1 MRARPIW
8 HAAWLTMLSCML
20 LLTACTP
27 ESRSSSG
34 APTTGTSGDGAAQE
48 KVTIDFWTFWGSETR
63 RPIIEKIIED
73 FNSSQDRI
81 VVKHTYLPFGD
92 IWTKNLA
99 SIAAGT
105 PADVIVNDYAD
116 VNLRASKN
124 QNTNLTAYLQ
134 QDDIE
139 SRFYPELW
147 NNVLYNDEAYA
158 LPFNTDT
165 RLLYYNKEAFREA
178 GLDPEQPPQTW
189 AELEEYAQQLDKKAG
204 DTYERVGFY
213 PLWGD
218 FGVDSWLINGDAGNG
233 YFGENDETTIDTP
246 GKVATLE
253 WLKSWQDRL
262 GRQTVDAIKADF
274 GSGVSDP
281 FISGKVAMYI
291 QTGTYNTQIE
301 EFGQDLDIGVAP
313 IPEREEGSGH
323 WSSGGGFVV
332 EIPKGAKHP
341 DEAWEF
347 IKYLT
352 DVDAQKYWAMENFD
366 NVSNIEAAEDPEAN
380 KNEVY
385 KASVENLVNTKVF
398 QVPLSASGYKDLINP
413 HMDAVFL
420 DKETPQ
426 QALQQAQKDVQSL
439 MNKNK

>member
-1 MRARPIW
+1 MKPKRLSYLLGL
-8 HAAWLTMLSCML
+8 AALSLVL
-20 LLTACTP
+20 LLAACTP

-34 APTTGTSGDGAAQE
+34 APKAASGGNESTAE

-73 FNSSQDRI
+73 FNNSQDRI
-81 VVKHTYLPFGD
+81 TVKHTYLPFGD

-99 SIAAGT
+99 SIAAGN
-105 PADVIVNDYAD
+105 PADVIINDYAD

-124 QNTNLTAYLQ
+124 QNTDLSEYLSK
-134 QDDIE
+134 DDIE
-139 SRFYPELW
+139 KQFYPELW
-147 NNVLYNDEAYA
+147 KNVLYEDKAYA

-165 RLLYYNKEAFREA
+165 RLLYYNKAAFREA
-178 GLDPEQPPQTW
+178 GLDPKQPPQTW
-189 AELEEYAQQLDKKAG
+189 KQLEEYAQKLDKKNG
-204 DTYERVGFY
+204 STYERVGFY

-218 FGVDSWLINGDAGNG
+218 FGVDSWLINGDGGNG
-233 YFGENDETTIDTP
+233 YFGENDQLAFDTP
-246 GKVATLE
+246 GKISTLE

-262 GRQTVDAIKADF
+262 GRQTVDAMKADF

-301 EFGQDLDIGVAP
+301 EFGKDLEIGVAP

-347 IKYLT
+347 MKYLT
-352 DVDAQKYWAMENFD
+352 GVDAQKYWALKNFD
-366 NVSNIEAAEDPEAN
+366 NVANIEAAEDPEAN
-380 KNEVY
+380 KNAVY
-385 KASVENLVNTKVF
+385 KASVENLADTKVF

-413 HMDAVFL
+413 HTDAVFL
-420 DKETPQ
+420 GKETPE
-426 QALQQAQKDVQSL
+426 QALQGAEKDVQAL
-439 MNKNK
+439 MAKSK

>member
-1 MRARPIW
+1 LKPKHLLNPLW
-8 HAAWLTMLSCML
+8 LAAVSLIL

-34 APTTGTSGDGAAQE
+34 APTAVTNGNGKTAA
-48 KVTIDFWTFWGSETR
+48 KVTLDFWTFWGSETR
-63 RPIIEKIIED
+63 RPIIEKIIDD
-73 FNSSQDRI
+73 FNKSQDRI

-99 SIAAGT
+99 SIAAGN
-105 PADVIVNDYAD
+105 PADVIINDYAD

-124 QNTNLTAYLQ
+124 QNTNLSEYLKK
-134 QDDIE
+134 DDIE
-139 SRFYPELW
+139 SQFYPELW
-147 NNVLYNDEAYA
+147 KNVLYKNEAYA

-165 RLLYYNKEAFREA
+165 RLLYYNKKAFQEA
-178 GLDPEQPPQTW
+178 GLDPEQPPKTW
-189 AELEEYAQQLDKKAG
+189 AELEEYAQKLDKKNG
-204 DTYERVGFY
+204 NGYERVGFY

-218 FGVDSWLINGDAGNG
+218 FGVDSWLINGDGGNG
-233 YFGENDETTIDTP
+233 YFGENDQIAINTP
-246 GKVATLE
+246 GKVSTLE

-262 GRQTVDAIKADF
+262 GRQTVDAMKADF

-301 EFGQDLDIGVAP
+301 EFGKDLEIGVAP
-313 IPEREEGSGH
+313 IPEREAGSGH

-347 IKYLT
+347 MKYLT
-352 DVDAQKYWAMENFD
+352 GVEAQKYWALKNFD
-366 NVSNIEAAEDPEAN
+366 NVANIQAAEDPEAN
-380 KNEVY
+380 KNAVY
-385 KASVENLVNTKVF
+385 KASVENLADTKVF

-420 DKETPQ
+420 GKETPE
-426 QALQQAQKDVQSL
+426 QALQGAEKDVQSL
-439 MNKNK
+439 MKKSK